1 MVTKEK
7 IQQVAELEDR
17 LKRAVITIGLDYRG
31 LTVAQ
36 MRDLRLALRAQEP
49 SMELRVVK
57 NTLLKRA
64 AENCGHAP
72 AADLAVQSTALL
84 LGYEEEINPPKALSK
99 FLRDK
104 RLEITIHGGYLD
116 GALLSPS
123 DVITLATTPSRREL
137 MGLLAGGLSSPLV
150 GIAMV
155 LQDVFRGDRCRN
167 RSAREAAR
175 REQRCRRAA
184 RGIAGRRRPGRRR
197 RLGRRRR
204 PGCNRVTHADDVQ
217 RRATPGEEAQDDQD

>member
-72 AADLAVQSTALL
+72 AAGLAVESTALL

-123 DVITLATTPSRREL
+123 DVNTLSTTPSRREL

-150 GIAMV
+150 GIAV
-155 LQDVFRGDRCRN
+155 ALQNVIREIAAGIEARAQQLEESSAVDGQPEESPGADATAAEGD
-167 RSAREAAR
+167 
-175 REQRCRRAA
+175 
-184 RGIAGRRRPGRRR
+184 P
-197 RLGRRRR
+197 
-204 PGCNRVTHADDVQ
+204 D
-217 RRATPGEEAQDDQD
+217 ATS

>member
-155 LQDVFRGDRCRN
+155 LQDVFREIAAGIEARAKQLEESSAADGQPEESPGADALAAEGD
-167 RSAREAAR
+167 SAAE
-175 REQRCRRAA
+175 
-184 RGIAGRRRPGRRR
+184 GDP
-197 RLGRRRR
+197 
-204 PGCNRVTHADDVQ
+204 D
-217 RRATPGEEAQDDQD
+217 ATA